1 MPWIDKFLK
10 RKGTE
15 ERGAE
20 EFAEGNTESAPEN
33 KENLTAAAVSESGES
48 PAENTADHRREFLLM
63 CGKCL
68 VVAATLGFLAWYLRM
83 SSYYKIPEEHK
94 TLFTNSRTYFMLF
107 MCAVIF
113 TLVVTPNRLSERI
126 NRLLGWIWF
135 LVSPFV
141 IYFTLFH
148 MNSARFSIVFADL
161 EKIAVYFTFIFLY
174 LVLFLL
180 LLILGSV
187 RWPVAIVSV
196 AVMILA
202 VANWFVVDFRGQ
214 AISAAD
220 LFSIQEAATVA
231 GGFEYDID
239 WYVFSEVFLVFAA
252 CVVSFKI
259 RKFQALKPAPRLAI
273 LGVWLIITGGYYHI
287 CCRTSFLE
295 DHDIRS
301 QGFTHQLR
309 YKQFDMLFTT
319 LCTCFYLAAD
329 KPDGY
334 SLEKVQEIAAAYV
347 EQDEEESGGG
357 LDPVKEADASGTT
370 TVVSGGGTDVSRT
383 TDSGRENGGAGTAA
397 VDGNSAGTASSAEG
411 NDGAGTTSSGGTGTA
426 FAGGNSTL
434 SEWSSARVSIAE
446 GMTGKVTAAETD
458 SHQEGTDKVMAQNS
472 GFNTPN
478 LIVIMNE
485 SFADYTSIGKGLV
498 LSQDCMPFIHGLEEN
513 TIKGT
518 AYVSVFGGNTPN
530 SEYEFLTGNTMGFL
544 PPSSVGFNLFVR
556 GEMPSL
562 VSELEAVGYDTL
574 AIHPYRGTNYRRHL
588 VYPQLGFDEYLT
600 RDDFENP
607 EYIRSYISDWELS
620 EKIIRKYLEHDE
632 TTDAPFFSYNV
643 TMQNHGGY
651 VSTNTKGVPQRIR
664 VRNSTVN
671 RIRTSIYVN
680 LIRESDSVYQ
690 KLVEYFKDV
699 DEPVA
704 ILMFGD
710 HQANLGDNTYN
721 YLLGKAE
728 ESLTPEERM
737 EKYKVPFVCWANYDI
752 EEEVIEKTS
761 LNYLYSIIADRLGL
775 PLTGYQK
782 YLLDLNKEIPVLAAG
797 GYWTADGD
805 FYELHDETSPYF
817 DRINE
822 YNILEYNY
830 IFGKDDRDL
839 DLFSLS
845 S

>member
-1 MPWIDKFLK
+1 MPWVDKFLK

-15 ERGAE
+15 EAAAKEGLQENEPSDEETVKSVELAE
-20 EFAEGNTESAPEN
+20 ENIKSASGN
-33 KENLTAAAVSESGES
+33 KENPAAEAVSGDGGS
-48 PAENTADHRREFLLM
+48 PEENTANRRKEFLM
-63 CGKCL
+63 TCGKFL
-68 VVAATLGFLAWYLRM
+68 AVVITLGFLTWYLRM
-83 SSYYKIPEEHK
+83 SSYYKIAEEHK

-113 TLVVTPNRLSERI
+113 TLIVTPNRLPERI

-135 LVSPFV
+135 LASPFV

-148 MNSARFSIVFADL
+148 MDSARFHIVFANL

-202 VANWFVVDFRGQ
+202 VVNWFVVDFRGQ
-214 AISAAD
+214 ALSAAD
-220 LFSIQEAATVA
+220 LFSISEAAAVA

-259 RKFQALKPAPRLAI
+259 RGFQALKPAPRMAV

-329 KPDGY
+329 KPEGY

-347 EQDEEESGGG
+347 DQDEEEQGDG
-357 LDPVKEADASGTT
+357 LDPVVEADASG
-370 TVVSGGGTDVSRT
+370 
-383 TDSGRENGGAGTAA
+383 AA
-397 VDGNSAGTASSAEG
+397 VSSGEGKTAMEEAPGGNGASSLTGENNG
-411 NDGAGTTSSGGTGTA
+411 SGTA
-426 FAGGNSTL
+426 FAGGNGTL
-434 SEWSSARVSIAE
+434 SAWNSARVSIAE
-446 GMTGKVTAAETD
+446 GMTRKVTAAETD
-458 SHQEGTDKVMAQNS
+458 SHQESTDKVMVQNS

-485 SFADYTSIGKGLV
+485 SFADYTSIGKGLI

-574 AIHPYRGTNYRRHL
+574 AIHPYRGTNYRRHI
-588 VYPQLGFDEYLT
+588 VYPQLGFDQYLT

-620 EKIIRKYLEHDE
+620 EKIIRKYLEHEE
-632 TTDAPFFSYNV
+632 TSDDPFLSYSV

-651 VSTNTKGVPQRIR
+651 VSTNTAGVPQRIK

-728 ESLTPEERM
+728 ENLTPEERM

-782 YLLDLNKEIPVLAAG
+782 YLLDLNKEIPALAAG

>member
-1 MPWIDKFLK
+1 MPWLDKFLK
-10 RKGTE
+10 RKETE
-15 ERGAE
+15 EMA
-20 EFAEGNTESAPEN
+20 AGNGGNPA
-33 KENLTAAAVSESGES
+33 
-48 PAENTADHRREFLLM
+48 AENTEDGRKELLQK
-63 CGKCL
+63 CGRFL
-68 VVAATLGFLAWYLRM
+68 VVVATLGFLVWYLRM
-83 SSYYKIPEEHK
+83 PSYYEVPEEHK
-94 TLFTNSRTYFMLF
+94 TLFTNSRTYFMLL
-107 MCAVIF
+107 MGAVIF
-113 TLVVTPNRLSERI
+113 TLVMTPNKLSDRI
-126 NRLLGWIWF
+126 NRRLGWIWF
-135 LVSPFV
+135 LISPFV

-148 MNSARFSIVFADL
+148 MNSTRFRIVFADL

-196 AVMILA
+196 AVMVLA
-202 VANWFVVDFRGQ
+202 VVNWFVVDFRGQ
-214 AISAAD
+214 ALSAAD
-220 LFSIQEAATVA
+220 LFSIREAATVA

-239 WYVFSEVFLVFAA
+239 WFVFSEVFLVFAA

-259 RKFQALKPAPRLAI
+259 RRFQALKAAPRLAV
-273 LGVWLIITGGYYHI
+273 LGVWLLITGGYYHI
-287 CCRTSFLE
+287 CCRTTFLE

-309 YKQFDMLFTT
+309 YRQFDMLFTT

-334 SLEKVQEIAAAYV
+334 SLEKVQEIAEAYV
-347 EQDEEESGGG
+347 DQDE
-357 LDPVKEADASGTT
+357 KENGDDGSLTADAASK
-370 TVVSGGGTDVSRT
+370 TD
-383 TDSGRENGGAGTAA
+383 E
-397 VDGNSAGTASSAEG
+397 AEG
-411 NDGAGTTSSGGTGTA
+411 PNQEAEALQNTSS
-426 FAGGNSTL
+426 SV
-434 SEWSSARVSIAE
+434 SSARASIAE
-446 GMTGKVTAAETD
+446 GRTGKVTAAETD
-458 SHQEGTDKVMAQNS
+458 SHQEGTDKVMVRNS

-485 SFADYTSIGKGLV
+485 SFADYTDIGKGLT

-574 AIHPYRGTNYRRHL
+574 AIHPYRGTNYRRHI

-600 RDDFENP
+600 RDDFVNP
-607 EYIRSYISDWELS
+607 RYIRSYISDWELS
-620 EKIIRKYLEHDE
+620 EKIIQKYNEHNAR
-632 TTDAPFFSYNV
+632 TDAPFLSYNV

-651 VSTNTKGVPQRIR
+651 VSTNTAGVPQRIR

-680 LIRESDSVYQ
+680 LISESDRVYQ
-690 KLVEYFKDV
+690 RLVEYFTDV

-710 HQANLGDNTYN
+710 HQANLGDTTYN

-728 ESLTPEERM
+728 ENLTPEERM

-761 LNYLYSIIADRLGL
+761 LNYLYSTIADRLGL

-782 YLLDLNKEIPVLAAG
+782 YLLDLSEEIPVLAAG

-805 FYELHDETSPYF
+805 FYELDDETSPYF

-839 DLFSLS
+839 DLFALTS
-845 S
+845 

>member
-10 RKGTE
+10 RKGTGE
-15 ERGAE
+15 KGAE
-20 EFAEGNTESAPEN
+20 EFAEGNTESASEN
-33 KENLTAAAVSESGES
+33 KENLTAEAVSEGGEN
-48 PAENTADHRREFLLM
+48 PAESTADRRREILLM

-107 MCAVIF
+107 LCAVIF
-113 TLVVTPNRLSERI
+113 TLVVTPNRLSERV

-148 MNSARFSIVFADL
+148 MDSARFHIVFADL

-202 VANWFVVDFRGQ
+202 VVNWFVVDFRGQ

-347 EQDEEESGGG
+347 EQDEEESGDG
-357 LDPVKEADASGTT
+357 LDPVREADASGTT
-370 TVVSGGGTDVSRT
+370 AL
-383 TDSGRENGGAGTAA
+383 NGAA
-397 VDGNSAGTASSAEG
+397 TSAEG
-411 NDGAGTTSSGGTGTA
+411 DAGAGTTSSGGTGNSAGTTA
-426 FAGGNSTL
+426 LNGAATSAAGNDGAGTTSSDGT
-434 SEWSSARVSIAE
+434 SSASGSSALSAWNSARISIAE
-446 GMTGKVTAAETD
+446 GSTGKATAAETD
-458 SHQEGTDKVMAQNS
+458 SHQESADKVMAQSS

-485 SFADYTSIGKGLV
+485 SFADYTSIGKGLT
-498 LSQDCMPFIHGLEEN
+498 LSQDCMPFIHGLKEN

-607 EYIRSYISDWELS
+607 EYIRSYISDWSLS

-632 TTDAPFFSYNV
+632 ATDDPFFSYNV

-651 VSTNTKGVPQRIR
+651 VSTNTKGLAQRVR

-671 RIRTSIYVN
+671 RIKTSIYVN

-690 KLVEYFKDV
+690 KLVEYFTDV

-728 ESLTPEERM
+728 ENLTPEERM

-805 FYELHDETSPYF
+805 FYELQDETSPYF

-830 IFGKDDRDL
+830 IFGKEDRDL
-839 DLFSLS
+839 DLFSLHS
-845 S
+845 

>member
-1 MPWIDKFLK
+1 MPWLDKLLK

-15 ERGAE
+15 ENGTTGGSPAGEELPDEKTAGEGGNPAE
-20 EFAEGNTESAPEN
+20 EGAGTVR
-33 KENLTAAAVSESGES
+33 KE
-48 PAENTADHRREFLLM
+48 RLLM
-63 CGKCL
+63 CGRCL
-68 VVAATLGFLAWYLRM
+68 VLTATVGFLTWYLRM

-107 MCAVIF
+107 LAAVIF
-113 TLVVTPNRLSERI
+113 TLVVTPNRLSERA
-126 NRLLGWIWF
+126 NRLLGWGWF
-135 LVSPFV
+135 LIAPFV

-148 MNSARFSIVFADL
+148 MNSARFRIVFAELD
-161 EKIAVYFTFIFLY
+161 KIAVYFTFIFLY

-196 AVMILA
+196 AVMVLA
-202 VANWFVVDFRGQ
+202 IANWFVVDFRGQ
-214 AISAAD
+214 ALSAAD
-220 LFSIQEAATVA
+220 LFSIREAATVA

-239 WYVFSEVFLVFAA
+239 WYVFSEVYLVFAA
-252 CVVSFKI
+252 CVISFKI
-259 RKFQALKPAPRLAI
+259 RRFQALKPAPRLAV
-273 LGVWLIITGGYYHI
+273 LGVWLILTGGYYHV

-309 YKQFDMLFTT
+309 YRQFDMLFTT

-334 SLEKVQEIAAAYV
+334 SLEKVQEIAQAYV
-347 EQDEEESGGG
+347 DQDEEETGDGTDSLTAANDTEADFAGENSEASASGG
-357 LDPVKEADASGTT
+357 ST
-370 TVVSGGGTDVSRT
+370 
-383 TDSGRENGGAGTAA
+383 AGTAA
-397 VDGNSAGTASSAEG
+397 GTVQNPADDSR
-411 NDGAGTTSSGGTGTA
+411 
-426 FAGGNSTL
+426 
-434 SEWSSARVSIAE
+434 SSARLSIAA
-446 GMTGKVTAAETD
+446 GGTGKVTAAETD
-458 SHQEGTDKVMAQNS
+458 SHQSGTDKVMVKNS

-478 LIVIMNE
+478 MIVIMNE
-485 SFADYTSIGKGLV
+485 SFADYTSIGRGLI

-544 PPSSVGFNLFVR
+544 PPSSVGYNLFVR
-556 GEMPSL
+556 GAMPSL

-574 AIHPYRGTNYRRHL
+574 AIHPYRGTNYRRHI
-588 VYPQLGFDEYLT
+588 VYPQLGFDRYLT

-620 EKIIRKYLEHDE
+620 EKIIREYLDHDAATE
-632 TTDAPFFSYNV
+632 DPFLIYNV

-651 VSTNTKGVPQRIR
+651 VSTNTAGVSQRVK

-671 RIRTSIYVN
+671 RIKTSIYVN
-680 LIRESDSVYQ
+680 LIRESDSVFQ
-690 KLVEYFKDV
+690 KLVEYFTDV
-699 DEPVA
+699 DEPVVL
-704 ILMFGD
+704 LMFGD
-710 HQANLGDNTYN
+710 HQANLGDNTYH
-721 YLLGKAE
+721 YLLGKAD

-761 LNYLYSIIADRLGL
+761 LNYLYSVIADRLGL

-782 YLLDLNKEIPVLAAG
+782 YLLDLREEIPVIAAG

-805 FYELHDETSPYF
+805 FYELSDEESPYF

-839 DLFSLS
+839 DLFSLAS
-845 S
+845 